1 MDETEAQPP
10 QAIPPGLHL
19 VATPI
24 GHARDIT
31 LRALDVLRG
40 ADLVAAED
48 TRRVRQ
54 LMSIHAIPR
63 AGREIVA
70 YHDHNAVRA
79 GPRLLAAL
87 AEGRSVAYVSDAGTP
102 LVADPGHRLVR
113 EALAAGHPVHAVPG
127 PVAAIAA
134 LTVAGLPTDRFL
146 FAGFLPAKEAGRRKT
161 LTELAAVPATLIFYE
176 GPHRIEEALRDMAAV
191 LGAAR
196 PAALAREL
204 TKRHEEVLRGSVGT
218 LLEEV
223 MRRRRE
229 GRPLKG
235 EMVVLVGP
243 PAAKE
248 AGEAEIERAL
258 AAALSSMSVK
268 DSARFVADT
277 LNLPRKRI
285 YQKALEMRRQEK
297 GRADD
302 KDDDGDRVD
311 DTGRAED
318 D

>member
-1 MDETEAQPP
+1 MDETDAKPP
-10 QAIPPGLHL
+10 RTIPPGLHL

-48 TRRVRQ
+48 TRRIRR
-54 LMSIHAIPR
+54 LMTIHGIAR

-70 YHDHNAVRA
+70 YHDHNAGRA

-87 AEGRSVAYVSDAGTP
+87 AEGRSVAYASDAGTP
-102 LVADPGHRLVR
+102 LVADPGLRLVR
-113 EALAAGHPVHAVPG
+113 EAIAAGHPVHAVPG

-146 FAGFLPAKEAGRRKT
+146 FAGFLPARSAARRT
-161 LTELAAVPATLIFYE
+161 ALAELAAVPATLIFHE
-176 GPHRIEEALRDMAAV
+176 SPHRIGEALRDMAAV

-196 PAALAREL
+196 PAVLAREL
-204 TKRHEEVLRGSVGT
+204 TKRHEEVLRGDLGVLVEQVAARGG
-218 LLEEV
+218 
-223 MRRRRE
+223 E

-243 PAAKE
+243 PM
-248 AGEAEIERAL
+248 AGRVDETAIEQAL
-258 AAALSSMSVK
+258 AAALSSMSLK

-277 LNLPRKRI
+277 LKLPRKRI
-285 YQKALEMRRQEK
+285 YQKALEMRRRQGE
-297 GRADD
+297 GT
-302 KDDDGDRVD
+302 DDGN
-311 DTGRAED
+311 E
-318 D
+318 